1 MKILYFAWL
10 REKIG
15 RGEEEFAPPAGVS
28 TPRELMAC
36 LRARGPG
43 YAAAFANEALIR
55 CALDQDFCTLD
66 APLGTAREIGFFPP
80 VTGG

>member
-1 MKILYFAWL
+1 MRILYFAWL

-15 RGEEEFAPPAGVS
+15 IGEEDFAPPDGAA
-28 TPRELMAC
+28 TPRALIAA
-36 LRARGPG
+36 LRRRGPG

-55 CALDQDFCTLD
+55 CALDQEFCALD
-66 APLGTAREIGFFPP
+66 TPFGAAQEIAFFPP